1 MSLAVE
7 DRPSTTGPEP
17 HPHSGSLARSMAWSS
32 ARRRFGVWALLIVV
46 AYLVG
51 MPLLRLQGLAFEDG
65 LAGYES
71 ALNTPELAQ
80 LIWRTVYLALG
91 SMAVALVLG
100 TLLAYA
106 ASRLPDRAGF
116 LRTVPIV
123 PIVLP
128 AIAMVVGWAF
138 LLSPGPGYLNAAL
151 RRLPWWDHLESGP
164 VDVYSL
170 PWIIIITGFGLTSF
184 IYLFVSAGMANIS
197 ADHLEAAHV
206 AGSSGAGVFFKIVLP
221 LLRPS
226 LIYGAGVGLLLGL
239 GQFTA
244 PLLLGTNQGIRVL
257 TTQMYFAT
265 SQFPVDYAAAA
276 ALGSPLLIF
285 GVLIVVA
292 QKVGIGDQ
300 TRFVTHGGKGAVRR
314 QRPSRW
320 AAVMIAVYGI
330 VAVVLPM
337 SGLLIV
343 ALSPYW
349 NSTIDPS
356 SFTLANFQTA
366 LGSSSI
372 VESIVTSLVASI
384 AAVAIVIPLGYAI
397 SVVILHS
404 RGMRVVKTLLDFL
417 VALPLGVP
425 AVIFGAGFLLTYSEP
440 PLVLYGTRWVIILVY
455 ATLMLPFATR
465 MMTNGMLALGTS
477 YQEASWVSGAGRLR
491 THAVIMLPLLRGSIG
506 GAVALIFVLLTHEF
520 SASMLVRSPTTQV
533 MGTVVYDFWSNGA
546 YPTVA
551 AVSIIMTAVTGAGVV
566 AAMSIGGRDVLSKL

>member
-1 MSLAVE
+1 M
-7 DRPSTTGPEP
+7 STTVEQRTPPQQEPAQVAPE
-17 HPHSGSLARSMAWSS
+17 AQSMAWTK
-32 ARRRFGVWALLIVV
+32 ARRRFGVWALLLVV

-51 MPLLRLQGLAFEDG
+51 MPLIRLQGLAFEDG
-65 LAGYES
+65 AAGYER
-71 ALNTPELAQ
+71 AFNTPALGE
-80 LIWRTVYLALG
+80 LIWRTVYLAVG
-91 SMAVALVLG
+91 SMVVALVLG
-100 TLLAYA
+100 TVLAYA
-106 ASRLPDRAGF
+106 ASRLPGRAGF
-116 LRTVPIV
+116 LRTIPII

-138 LLSPGPGYLNAAL
+138 LLSPGPGYLNAAM
-151 RRLPWWDHLESGP
+151 RNLPWWDHLESGP

-170 PWIIIITGFGLTSF
+170 PWIILITGFGLTSF

-206 AGSSGAGVFFKIVLP
+206 SGSSGMGVFFKVVLP

-257 TTQMYFAT
+257 TTQMYFST
-265 SQFPVDYAAAA
+265 SQIPVDYAGAA

-285 GVLIVVA
+285 GVLIVIA
-292 QKVGIGDQ
+292 QKLGIGDQ
-300 TRFVTHGGKGAVRR
+300 TRFVTHGGKGTIRK

-320 AAVMIAVYGI
+320 AATFIAVYGF

-337 SGLLIV
+337 TGLLIV

-349 NSTIDPS
+349 NSSIQPS
-356 SFTLANFQTA
+356 TFTLDNFKTA
-366 LGSSSI
+366 LDSPAI

-384 AAVAIVIPLGYAI
+384 AAVAIVLPLGYAI
-397 SVVILHS
+397 SAIMLYRKGIPVARS
-404 RGMRVVKTLLDFL
+404 MLDFL

-425 AVIFGAGFLLTYSEP
+425 AVIFGAGFLLTYSEG
-440 PLVLYGTRWVIILVY
+440 PLVLYGTPWVIILVY

-477 YQEASWVSGAGRLR
+477 YQEASWVNGASRLR
-491 THAVIMLPLLRGSIG
+491 THVVIMLPLLRGSIG

-520 SASMLVRSPTTQV
+520 SASMLVRSPMTQV
-533 MGTVVYDFWSNGA
+533 MGTVVYDFWTNGA

-551 AVSIIMTAVTGAGVV
+551 AVSIIMTVVTGAGVV

>member
-1 MSLAVE
+1 MTAATLE
-7 DRPSTTGPEP
+7 RPPL
-17 HPHSGSLARSMAWSS
+17 SGDKGSAPRAQSMLWTD
-32 ARRRFGVWALLIVV
+32 ARRRFGVWVLLLIV
-46 AYLVG
+46 AFLVG
-51 MPLLRLQGLAFEDG
+51 MPLIKLQGLAFEDG
-65 LAGYES
+65 AAGYDR
-71 ALNTPELAQ
+71 AFHTPELGT
-80 LIWRTVYLALG
+80 LILRTVYLAVG
-91 SMAVALVLG
+91 SMIVALVLG

-106 ASRLPDRAGF
+106 ASRLPRRAGV
-116 LRTVPIV
+116 LRAVPII

-151 RRLPWWDHLESGP
+151 RTLPWWDHLEEGP

-170 PWIIIITGFGLTSF
+170 PWIIIVTGFGLTSF
-184 IYLFVSAGMANIS
+184 VYLFVSAGMASIS

-206 AGSSGAGVFFKIVLP
+206 AGSSGIGVFFKVILP

-257 TTQMYFAT
+257 TTQMYFST
-265 SQFPVDYAAAA
+265 SQVPVDYAAAS
-276 ALGSPLLIF
+276 ALGSPLLLF
-285 GVLIVVA
+285 GVLVVIA
-292 QKVGIGDQ
+292 QKLGIGDQ
-300 TRFVTHGGKGAVRR
+300 TRFVTHGGKGVVRK
-314 QRPSRW
+314 QRSSPW
-320 AAVMIAVYGI
+320 AATFIAIYGI

-337 SGLLIV
+337 VGLLIV

-349 NSTIDPS
+349 NSTFAPS
-356 SFTLANFQTA
+356 TFTLDNFKTA
-366 LGSSSI
+366 LESSDI
-372 VESIVTSLVASI
+372 VEAIVTSLLASI
-384 AAVAIVIPLGYAI
+384 AAVVIVLPIGYAI
-397 SVVILHS
+397 SAIMLHR
-404 RGMRVVKTLLDFL
+404 RGMRVARSLLDFL

-425 AVIFGAGFLLTYSEP
+425 AVIFGAGFLLTYSEKP
-440 PLVLYGTRWVIILVY
+440 FILYGTPWVIILVY

-477 YQEASWVSGAGRLR
+477 YQEASWVNGGGRLR
-491 THAVIMLPLLRGSIG
+491 THLVIMLPLLRSSIG

-551 AVSIIMTAVTGAGVV
+551 AVSIVMTLVTAAGVLV
-566 AAMSIGGRDVLSKL
+566 AMGIGGRDVLSRL

>member
-1 MSLAVE
+1 MSAVVEERPLAAASSQQ
-7 DRPSTTGPEP
+7 DDASD
-17 HPHSGSLARSMAWSS
+17 ARSMTWTA
-32 ARRRFGVWALLIVV
+32 ARRKFGVWALLLVV
-46 AYLVG
+46 AVLVG
-51 MPLLRLQGLAFEDG
+51 MPLIRLQGLAIEGGAGGYDRA
-65 LAGYES
+65 LA
-71 ALNTPELAQ
+71 TPELAQ

-91 SMAVALVLG
+91 SMVVAMVLG
-100 TLLAYA
+100 TVLAYA

-116 LRTVPIV
+116 LRTVPII

-151 RRLPWWDHLESGP
+151 RQLPWWSGLESGP

-170 PWIIIITGFGLTSF
+170 PWIVIITGFGLTSF

-206 AGSSGAGVFFKIVLP
+206 AGSSGTGVFFKIVLP

-257 TTQMYFAT
+257 TTQMYFST
-265 SQFPVDYAAAA
+265 SQYPTDYAAAA

-285 GVLIVVA
+285 GVLIVIA
-292 QKVGIGDQ
+292 QKLGIGDQ
-300 TRFVTHGGKGAVRR
+300 KRFVTHGGKGAVRR

-320 AAVMIAVYGI
+320 AAGFIAVYGL

-337 SGLLIV
+337 TGLLIV
-343 ALSPYW
+343 ALSPFW
-349 NSTIDPS
+349 SASLNPS
-356 SFTLANFQTA
+356 SFTLDNFKTA
-366 LGSSSI
+366 LDSPDI
-372 VESIVTSLVASI
+372 VQSIVTSLVASI
-384 AAVAIVIPLGYAI
+384 TAVAIVLPLGYAI
-397 SVVILHS
+397 STIMLHRKGMPVA
-404 RGMRVVKTLLDFL
+404 RGALDFL
-417 VALPLGVP
+417 VALPLGIP

-440 PLVLYGTRWVIILVY
+440 PFVLYGTPWVIILVY

-465 MMTNGMLALGTS
+465 MMSNGMLALGSS

-491 THAVIMLPLLRGSIG
+491 THVTIMLPLLRGSIG
-506 GAVALIFVLLTHEF
+506 GAVALMFVLLTHEF
-520 SASMLVRSPTTQV
+520 SASMLVRSPQTQV
-533 MGTVVYDFWSNGA
+533 MGTVVYDFWANGA

-551 AVSIIMTAVTGAGVV
+551 AVSIIMTIVTGAGVAV
-566 AAMSIGGRDVLSKL
+566 AMTIGGRDVLSKL

>member
-1 MSLAVE
+1 MSTAVAE
-7 DRPSTTGPEP
+7 RPSVEAPRPRDGQEP
-17 HPHSGSLARSMAWSS
+17 RAGSMVWSS
-32 ARRRFGVWALLIVV
+32 ARRRFGVWALLLVV

-51 MPLLRLQGLAFEDG
+51 MPLVRLQGLAFEDG
-65 LAGYES
+65 AGGYDRALATVGLGE
-71 ALNTPELAQ
+71 
-80 LIWRTVYLALG
+80 LIWRTVYLAFG
-91 SMAVALVLG
+91 SMAVAMVLG

-116 LRTVPIV
+116 LRSVPIV

-151 RRLPWWDHLESGP
+151 RQLPWWDHLESGP

-170 PWIIIITGFGLTSF
+170 PWIVIITGFGLTSF

-206 AGSSGAGVFFKIVLP
+206 AGSSGAGVFFKVVLP

-244 PLLLGTNQGIRVL
+244 PLLLGTNKGIRVL
-257 TTQMYFAT
+257 TTQMYFST

-285 GVLIVVA
+285 GVLIVIA
-292 QKVGIGDQ
+292 QKIGIGDQ

-320 AAVMIAVYGI
+320 AAVFIAVYGL

-337 SGLLIV
+337 SGLLVV

-349 NSTIDPS
+349 SSSIDPS
-356 SFTLANFQTA
+356 SFTLANFRTA
-366 LGSSSI
+366 LDSPNI

-384 AAVAIVIPLGYAI
+384 TAVAIVLPLGYAI
-397 SVVILHS
+397 STVLLRR
-404 RGMRVVKTLLDFL
+404 RGMPIARTLLDFL
-417 VALPLGVP
+417 VALPLGIP

-440 PLVLYGTRWVIILVY
+440 PVVLYGTRWVIILVY
-455 ATLMLPFATR
+455 VTLMLPFATR

-477 YQEASWVSGAGRLR
+477 YQEASWVSGASRLR
-491 THAVIMLPLLRGSIG
+491 THLVIMLPLLRGSIG